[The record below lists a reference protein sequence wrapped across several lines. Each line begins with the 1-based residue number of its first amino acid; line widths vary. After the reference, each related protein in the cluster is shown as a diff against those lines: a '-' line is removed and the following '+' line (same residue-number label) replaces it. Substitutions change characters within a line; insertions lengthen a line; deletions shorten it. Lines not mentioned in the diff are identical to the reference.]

1 MTANRKGSPRA
12 TQRGQALI
20 EFTVVTLLV
29 VVVLIAQPNVVVA
42 LVDALRTAYQAFTYA
57 ISFT

>member
-1 MTANRKGSPRA
+1 MTANHNGSA
-12 TQRGQALI
+12 HAAQRGQALI

-29 VVVLIAQPNVVVA
+29 VVVLIAQPNVIVA
-42 LVDALRTAYQAFTYA
+42 LVDALRAAYQAFTYA